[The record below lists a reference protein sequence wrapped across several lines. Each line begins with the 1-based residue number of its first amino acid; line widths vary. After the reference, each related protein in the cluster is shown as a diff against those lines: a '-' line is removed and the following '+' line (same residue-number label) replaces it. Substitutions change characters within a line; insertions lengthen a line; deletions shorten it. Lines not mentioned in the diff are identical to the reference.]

1 MKLYK
6 IGFAAIALS
15 AITLAVFTDQK
26 PNIITSNA
34 LPASI
39 SKDNSVELQN
49 IVTTHNQKTIITAQ
63 KINITTPTS
72 TTESPIERLKN
83 LSNKTDLQQ
92 NLVDE
97 YDNYKRYPA
106 ENSAFSSKDQD
117 PITQRYSVDERT
129 TLNEEKSMG
138 LTLWSDKKYYL
149 ENDTVIVNAYLQDAE
164 GMRQAAT
171 FNSTF
176 YYDQNQSLGDIKF
189 SDENNEG
196 VYQATIQLT
205 QANTLNKGPGIYKVW
220 IQDVKN
226 NITDAITFTL
236 SQPDIELTG
245 NYKEFIN
252 SNGDLIIE
260 AQVKINANAHFY
272 IQASLYS
279 SGSIPIGVTQL
290 SQPLTKG
297 KHWLPLSFSGL
308 MIQDSDESGPYV
320 LKQVSVAKVTMPM
333 QRGPLLE
340 PNFITE
346 SYGLSEFSQK
356 QP

>member
-6 IGFAAIALS
+6 IGFAAIVLS

-26 PNIITSNA
+26 INIITSNA
-34 LPASI
+34 LTASI
-39 SKDNSVELQN
+39 SEGKPDELTS
-49 IVTTHNQKTIITAQ
+49 IVTSHNHKTIITAK
-63 KINITTPTS
+63 KINMTTSTT

-97 YDNYKRYPA
+97 HDNFKRYPV
-106 ENSAFSSKDQD
+106 ENRAFNNKDQD

-129 TLNEEKSMG
+129 TLNEDKSIG

-149 ENDTVIVNAYLQDAE
+149 ENDTVTVNAYLQDAE
-164 GMRQAAT
+164 GLRQATT
-171 FNSTF
+171 FNSSF
-176 YYDQNQSLGDIKF
+176 YYDQNQSLGEIEF
-189 SDENNEG
+189 SDENNDG

-205 QANTLNKGPGIYKVW
+205 QANTLSKGPGIYKIW

-226 NITDAITFTL
+226 DITDAITFTL

-252 SNGDLIIE
+252 SNGNLIIE
-260 AQVKINANAHFY
+260 AQVKINASSQFY

-297 KHWLPLSFSGL
+297 NHWVPLSFSGL
-308 MIQDSDESGPYV
+308 MIQDSEESGPYV

-333 QRGPLLE
+333 QRGPLVE

-356 QP
+356 